1 MNKKLVFE
9 LLKNLKRIRMV
20 EEAIAEKYAEQK
32 MRCPTHLSIG
42 QEAVAVGVCA
52 ALSKDDLTISGHRA
66 HAHYLAKGG
75 DLKKLIAELYGK
87 ETGCCG
93 GFGGSMHL
101 LDESV
106 GFMGST
112 AIVAGT
118 VPIALGLAYANK
130 ITSSNKVTCAFLGEA
145 VTETGVFFESI
156 NLAAVKN
163 LPVIFVCENNL
174 YSVYTDLKPRQ
185 STKRNNKKMVE
196 SIGMKYACSE
206 GNDVQKVH
214 KTMQNIVEKVKK
226 TCSPYFVEFS
236 TFRYLEHCG
245 PNNDDHLGYR
255 PKSQVKKWL
264 QLDPVEIFER
274 RVINKLL
281 SKSRYEKII
290 RSITLE
296 IDDAFQKA
304 ELAKFPNHANCRK
317 FVNHE

>member
-112 AIVAGT
+112 ARNRHYLLDSIGT
-118 VPIALGLAYANK
+118 LVNY
-130 ITSSNKVTCAFLGEA
+130 AFLILSIA
-145 VTETGVFFESI
+145 VLSYGVTNFW
-156 NLAAVKN
+156 
-163 LPVIFVCENNL
+163 
-174 YSVYTDLKPRQ
+174 
-185 STKRNNKKMVE
+185 
-196 SIGMKYACSE
+196 
-206 GNDVQKVH
+206 KVRR
-214 KTMQNIVEKVKK
+214 KVK
-226 TCSPYFVEFS
+226 
-236 TFRYLEHCG
+236 LA
-245 PNNDDHLGYR
+245 
-255 PKSQVKKWL
+255 PK
-264 QLDPVEIFER
+264 FH
-274 RVINKLL
+274 
-281 SKSRYEKII
+281 KSEEP
-290 RSITLE
+290 LVF
-296 IDDAFQKA
+296 A
-304 ELAKFPNHANCRK
+304 
-317 FVNHE
+317 